1 MEKKKISDLIWQLSS
16 VLVIIG
22 LDRLVKSHILSSYS
36 TGEVFGQIPYVADFV
51 FVKNTGAAF
60 SMFSNNTAVLAVVS
74 VIFTIAIILYKIIK
88 KPDSFLE
95 NISIVL
101 LLSGAVGNAID
112 RIMYKFVVDFISIK
126 WFEFPVFNIAD
137 MAIVIGAVLAVVFV
151 IFFDKDGEKDNG

>member
-1 MEKKKISDLIWQLSS
+1 MEKKKISDLIWQLSA

-22 LDRLVKSHILSSYS
+22 LDRLVKSYILSSYS

-60 SMFSNNTAVLAVVS
+60 SMFSNNTAVLAVIS
-74 VIFTIAIILYKIIK
+74 VIFTIAIVLYKIIK
-88 KPDSFLE
+88 KPESFLE
-95 NISIVL
+95 NLSIVL
-101 LLSGAVGNAID
+101 LFSGAVGNAID

>member
-1 MEKKKISDLIWQLSS
+1 MEKKKISDLIWKLSA

-22 LDRLVKSHILSSYS
+22 LDRLVKSYILSSYS

-60 SMFSNNTAVLAVVS
+60 SMFSNNTAVLAVIS
-74 VIFTIAIILYKIIK
+74 VIFTIAIVLYKIIK
-88 KPDSFLE
+88 KPESFLE
-95 NISIVL
+95 NLSIVL
-101 LLSGAVGNAID
+101 LFSGAVGNAID